1 MGVVWCMRAYPIS
14 RERWAGGKRSSEF
27 YAVWVALYYIFSP
40 HKASIGF
47 IYREQQVDIHI
58 YSKKT
63 LAELASVLVV
73 ANFLFRQVLGAGDSM
88 RRKAFSAAGTW
99 AGEVMNKEGRD
110 VRSSGPALISLLQ
123 P

>member
-1 MGVVWCMRAYPIS
+1 MRAYPIS
-14 RERWAGGKRSSEF
+14 KERWARGKRSSEF
-27 YAVWVALYYIFSP
+27 YAVWAALYYIFSP
-40 HKASIGF
+40 HKASTGF
-47 IYREQQVDIHI
+47 IYREQQVDILI

-63 LAELASVLVV
+63 LAELASALVV
-73 ANFLFRQVLGAGDSM
+73 ANFLFRQVLGAGDS
-88 RRKAFSAAGTW
+88 RRGKAFSAAGTW